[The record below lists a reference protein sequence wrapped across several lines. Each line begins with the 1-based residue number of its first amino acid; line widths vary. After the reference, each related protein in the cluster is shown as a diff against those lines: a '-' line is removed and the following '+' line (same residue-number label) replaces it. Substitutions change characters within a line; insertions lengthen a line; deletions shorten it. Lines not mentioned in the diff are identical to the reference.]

1 MPYDRLLLR
10 VVARNCTNKARPYAG
25 PNLPDP
31 TRGRRQGFKVM
42 TCINVRQ

>member
-25 PNLPDP
+25 SNLLDP
-31 TRGRRQGFKVM
+31 TRGRRQGFKVI
-42 TCINVRQ
+42 TFISVRQ